1 MEERRKIIIP
11 TGANPEASASRPY
24 FNTEATRAAR
34 PVVPLPEAVAQAH
47 PVGKSGN
54 RRWPLLA
61 LLVLAAVGIG
71 VASGLAISGYQRSR
85 QPAETSVAVRPVASK
100 PLSTLPWTH
109 TPEEPV
115 VEEDATAQVTDVDET
130 AAGQVTDE
138 TPARVDADKEEK
150 QERKAEREAEKR
162 EKREQQL
169 DERADYE
176 RDQRRQDRARRRG
189 PSDRN
194 RNDDDLPQDP
204 TIPRLPGERHGIR
217 EIFEGIP

>member
-47 PVGKSGN
+47 PSGKSGN

-71 VASGLAISGYQRSR
+71 VASGFAISGYQRSR

-115 VEEDATAQVTDVDET
+115 IEENDATAQVTDVDET
-130 AAGQVTDE
+130 AGQVPDE
-138 TPARVDADKEEK
+138 TPARADDDKEEK

-162 EKREQQL
+162 ERREQR
-169 DERADYE
+169 DERAEQE
-176 RDQRRQDRARRRG
+176 REQRRQDRGRRRG
-189 PSDRN
+189 PDDRN
-194 RNDDDLPQDP
+194 RNEDLPQDP
-204 TIPRLPGERHGIR
+204 TIRRTRDELHRIR